1 MIKKS
6 LGNWGG
12 LSTHTQF
19 LEFIA
24 FLKYVG
30 CLNKSSSERLLC
42 LSKSKPPVIV
52 DVMSYPSHSHFMC
65 HLAIFFTSMC
75 FCCGKIV
82 LILNLAFLLFR
93 MFLFPILCPG
103 TAAKLGNFIVLTV
116 AFVLVLAFLLN
127 LHFLLYF
134 FNFGWSYCP
143 NT

>member
-30 CLNKSSSERLLC
+30 CLNKSTSEKILC
-42 LSKSKPPVIV
+42 LSKSKSLVIV
-52 DVMSYPSHSHFMC
+52 DVMSYPSHSHFMY
-65 HLAIFFTSMC
+65 HLAIFFISMC
-75 FCCGKIV
+75 FCCSKMV
-82 LILNLAFLLFR
+82 LILNLAFLLFK

-103 TAAKLGNFIVLTV
+103 SAAKLGTFVVLTV

-127 LHFLLYF
+127 LRFLLKF
-134 FNFGWSYCP
+134 F
-143 NT
+143 